1 MSTYIN
7 AWTLTSCIGAGLDE
21 TRKTLKQNLSGLQ
34 SNDWPGAD
42 IDCWIGKVND
52 DLLQANTPVAHWNS
66 RNNRLAL
73 TGLQHDRF
81 DELVKAAINEFGN
94 RRVGIALG
102 TSTSSIGRTE
112 NAYTCLETDESFNS
126 LYQQSDIHTPHST
139 GAFLADHLCVSG
151 PCVTISTA
159 CSSSAKAFATADR
172 WIKAD
177 IVDAV
182 VVAGVDSLCLS
193 VIHGFNSLQLVSE
206 QPCKPFDIERSG
218 ISLGEAAGF
227 ALVSRKPSDQNIR
240 LSGYGESTDA
250 WHMSTPHP
258 EGLGARLAM
267 EQALARSGLQ
277 PDDIGY
283 LNLHGT
289 GTRAND
295 ESEGGIC
302 ASLFDSSLRAA
313 ATKGFT
319 GHTLGAAGI
328 VEAIFALEAVTE
340 GLLAGTANTK
350 DGDTAISDRLIR
362 QTITA
367 DVQHAMTNSF
377 GFGGNNCTLIF
388 SRDAV

>member
-1 MSTYIN
+1 VSTYIN

>member
-1 MSTYIN
+1 VSTYIN

-340 GLLAGTANTK
+340 GLLAGTVNTK